1 MKRLIAIAAL
11 SLGSLALGAC
21 ELAPKTS
28 VQNGYRGTGMDT
40 VKISAAAAADEVPA
54 PPYTPPGLDGET
66 ASAAYQNIQVL
77 GDVSRDQFDY
87 TMAALTEWVSP
98 GEGCTYCHNPANL
111 ASDEKYTK
119 IVARRMIQM
128 TRALNSGWSDHVGQ
142 TGVTCWTCHR
152 GEPVPSEKWAMP
164 VEHKGGILGKRNGQ
178 NEPVS
183 NSAYSSLPNAAVARY
198 LLGGTTLE
206 DSQNVR
212 VVSKYAH
219 PVKGARGVSTME
231 TEPSYALMTHI
242 SQSLGVN
249 CTYCHNAQSF
259 QTWASSNPPRQT
271 AFYGVRMVRDINHQY
286 IGSLASVFPANR
298 KGEMGDPYKV
308 NCATCHRGQNKPMGG
323 AQMAKDYPALLRPPA
338 GPVPGAATV
347 PPPPPPAD
355 EALPVAAASP
365 PKQRR
370 VAVR

>member
-1 MKRLIAIAAL
+1 MKRLLAISAL

-21 ELAPKTS
+21 ELAPKTAT
-28 VQNGYRGTGMDT
+28 QTGYRGTGMDNIK
-40 VKISAAAAADEVPA
+40 VAATEAAEDVPA
-54 PPYTPPGLDGET
+54 PPYTPPGLDGER

-87 TMAALTEWVSP
+87 TMAALTAWVSP
-98 GEGCTYCHNPANL
+98 AEGCNYCHNPANL

-119 IVARRMIQM
+119 VVARRMIQM
-128 TRALNSGWSDHVGQ
+128 TRALNTSWSDHVGQ

-152 GEPVPSEKWAMP
+152 GEPVPTEKWAMP
-164 VEHKGGILGKRNGQ
+164 VDHAKGLFGSRRGQ

-206 DSQNVR
+206 DDQDVR
-212 VVSKYAH
+212 VVGQYAH
-219 PVKGARGVSTME
+219 PVRGRPGISTME
-231 TEPSYALMTHI
+231 TEPSYALMMHI

-271 AFYGVRMVRDINHQY
+271 AYYGVRMVRDINHQY
-286 IGSLASVFPANR
+286 IGSLTNVFPANR
-298 KGEMGDPYKV
+298 KGEAGDPWKV

-323 AQMAKDYPALLRPPA
+323 AQMVKDYPALQRAVA
-338 GPVPGAATV
+338 GPAPAPVASPL
-347 PPPPPPAD
+347 PPPPTGAV
-355 EALPVAAASP
+355 PVAAAP
-365 PKQRR
+365 QAKPRKI
-370 VAVR
+370 AVR